1 MSLAGVRVLDLYAGT
16 GALGL
21 EALSR
26 GAARATSVESAASAC
41 ESLRANV
48 AALGLSGQ
56 LRLLRG
62 RVEQARPAVVA
73 DAPFDLVF
81 ADPPYAMVGSGEA
94 ARSLAAL
101 LEGSPPLLAPSA
113 VVVLEHAKGDEPPR
127 LLDLVITDTRRY
139 GDTALSF
146 YEAPETPKMM
156 ESQATR
162 V

>member
-1 MSLAGVRVLDLYAGT
+1 MPLAGVRVLDLYAGT

-26 GAARATSVESAASAC
+26 GAARATCVEWATGAC
-41 ESLRANV
+41 ESVRANA
-48 AALGLSGQ
+48 AALGLSRQ
-56 LRLLRG
+56 LRLLRA

-81 ADPPYAMVGSGEA
+81 ADPPYAMVSSGEA
-94 ARSLAAL
+94 ARSLGRL
-101 LEGSPPLLAPSA
+101 LDGSPPLLAPSA
-113 VVVLEHAKGDEPPR
+113 VIVLEHAKGDDPPT
-127 LLDLVITDTRRY
+127 LPNLVVTGTRRY

-146 YEAPETPKMM
+146 YEAPDTPKMM
-156 ESQATR
+156 ESDATR

>member
-1 MSLAGVRVLDLYAGT
+1 MTLAGARVLDLYAGT
-16 GALGL
+16 GALAL

-41 ESLRANV
+41 ESIRAN
-48 AALGLSGQ
+48 ATTLGLSRQ
-56 LRLLRG
+56 LRLLRA
-62 RVEQARPAVVA
+62 RVEQARPAVAA

-81 ADPPYAMVGSGEA
+81 ADPPYAMVSSGEA
-94 ARSLAAL
+94 ARSLARL

-113 VVVLEHAKGDEPPR
+113 VVVVEHAKGDDPPV
-127 LLDLVITDTRRY
+127 LPCLAVIETRRY

-156 ESQATR
+156 ESDATR